1 MWPKADLI
9 LHGGPIWLGRDAGF
23 AEALAVRHGRVL
35 ATGTPET
42 LDGLVGP
49 RTRRLDL
56 AGRFAMPGFNDAHMH
71 PLAVGLAL
79 NQADVRP
86 AVAPTLA
93 DLLNRVADRAAAAP
107 PGEWIVANGY
117 DQFRLD
123 VRRHPLRRELDAA
136 APANP
141 VFVWR
146 TCGHVGVANS
156 MALDALGLTAETPDP
171 PGGAIGRAAGEL
183 TGLLSERAAFQLNT
197 ALPTPDRATMIEAIA
212 AAGRLFLSQGIT
224 SVMDAAVGSVAGLAE
239 LRAWSEA
246 RRNGRLPVRA
256 TLCLF
261 GDPGGVVESAAKHG
275 LVTGIGDEWL
285 KIGPVKLFLDGS
297 AGAGTA
303 AVVEPYRD
311 GGRGI
316 LCYEDRAVDERVA
329 WLHGAGYQIA
339 VHAIGD
345 RAIAQVIGAVEAAQ
359 RRAPGRDRRHRIEHC
374 GLADAE
380 QIARMARLG
389 MTVASQPVFMRDF
402 AELYADTLGA
412 ARTSAAYPMRAWLQA
427 GLRPAAS
434 SDANVCDSDPLPGL
448 HAMMTRA
455 SAAGTVFGEAQRLS
469 PQEALQAYTEFAA
482 YGQFSEREKGTL
494 EPGMLADIVV
504 LSRNPFAVPPDAIL
518 EDTCCEL
525 TIVEGSIAFA
535 RDA

>member
-9 LHGGPIWLGRDAGF
+9 LHGGPIWMGRSAGL
-23 AEALAVRHGRVL
+23 AEALAVRRGRVL
-35 ATGTPET
+35 AVGTLDA
-42 LDGLVGP
+42 LDGLVGQ
-49 RTRRLDL
+49 RTRRIDL

-79 NQADVRP
+79 KQVDVRP
-86 AVAPTLA
+86 GAAPTLT
-93 DLLNRVADRAAAAP
+93 DLLDRVAERARTTP
-107 PGEWIVANGY
+107 PGTWIIANGY

-123 VRRHPLRRELDAA
+123 VRRHPLCGELDAA

-156 MALDALGLTAETPDP
+156 LALAALGLTVDTPDP

-197 ALPTPDRATMIEAIA
+197 VLPPHDRAAIVEAIA
-212 AAGRLFLSQGIT
+212 TAGRLFLSQGIT
-224 SVMDAAVGSVAGLAE
+224 SVMDAAVGSTAGLAE

-246 RRNGRLPVRA
+246 RRSRRLPLRA

-261 GDPGGVVESAAKHG
+261 GDPGGVVESTAKHG
-275 LVTGIGDEWL
+275 LVTGLGDEWL

-303 AVVEPYRD
+303 AVGEPYRD
-311 GGRGI
+311 GGGGI
-316 LCYEDRAVDERVA
+316 LCYDDRALAERVD
-329 WLHGAGYQIA
+329 WLHATGYQLA
-339 VHAIGD
+339 FHAIGD
-345 RAIAQVIGAVEAAQ
+345 RAIAQALAATAGAQ
-359 RRAPGRDRRHRIEHC
+359 RRSPVRDRRHRIEHG
-374 GLADAE
+374 GLADPT
-380 QIARMARLG
+380 QTARMAALG

-402 AELYADTLGA
+402 AELYAEMLGA
-412 ARTSAAYPMRAWLQA
+412 ARAAAAYPMRGWLEA

-448 HAMMTRA
+448 HAMLTRA
-455 SAAGTVFGEAQRLS
+455 SAAGTVFGERQRLR

-494 EPGMLADIVV
+494 EPGMLADIAV
-504 LSRNPFAVPPDAIL
+504 LSRDPLTAAPEAIL
-518 EDTCCEL
+518 HDTRCEL
-525 TIVEGSIAFA
+525 TIVEGEIAFV